1 MLVSL
6 GILLV
11 PPLFAPSLPVMCV
24 LMVIAG
30 IPIAP
35 AFASSYGLVDRLA
48 VPETTTEAFSWL
60 STAIVTGVS
69 LGDGRRRRRD
79 REPRADVVARA
90 RAPVA
95 LAAGLVVLA
104 LRRTLASGP
113 AQPVA

>member
-1 MLVSL
+1 
-6 GILLV
+6 
-11 PPLFAPSLPVMCV
+11 MCV

-69 LGDGRRRRRD
+69 LGTAVGG
-79 REPRADVVARA
+79 VVIENHGPTWSLAL
-90 RAPVA
+90 APPCA